1 MLEAAWAQLA
11 YLKDIQV
18 NISSEFSIIKKY
30 LSGIGTSYLKN
41 NGIDLSVGDDCAILA
56 AKSKLLIS
64 TDTSIVDV
72 HFLKSMPSD
81 AIAYRSVAVALSDIA
96 AMGGQPIAF
105 SLSLVMPDFK
115 YDWMKGFRKGLQK
128 ISREYKFPLIGGD
141 LVKGPLQI
149 SVTVIGKPQ
158 KKILLR
164 SAAKPGD
171 ILCLS
176 DKLGRAYI
184 GFREFKKTGAV
195 NKITKSYLYPVPQ
208 INYGLAIS
216 HIASSAIDISDGILQ
231 DLSHLIS
238 SSGVGCSINLDKVP
252 VVDRKS
258 KKQCLEFGDDYQI
271 LYTVAPNKLGALKA
285 SIKSIGKECHT
296 IGVMDGKKLK
306 IINKIDSLKNW
317 DHFKQDELS

>member
-1 MLEAAWAQLA
+1 MLVAAWAQLA

-18 NISSEFSIIKKY
+18 KISSEFSIIKKY
-30 LSGIGTSYLKN
+30 LSGIGTSYLTS

-96 AMGGQPIAF
+96 AMGGKPLAF
-105 SLSLVMPDFK
+105 NLSLVMPNFK
-115 YDWMKGFRKGLQK
+115 PDWMKGFRKGLQK

-149 SVTVIGKPQ
+149 SVTVIGIPQ
-158 KKILLR
+158 KKTLLR
-164 SAAKPGD
+164 STAKAGD
-171 ILCLS
+171 ILCIS
-176 DKLGRAYI
+176 DVLGRGYI
-184 GFREFKKTGAV
+184 GFREFKNSGV
-195 NKITKSYLYPVPQ
+195 VDKITKSYLYPVPQ

-216 HIASSAIDISDGILQ
+216 NIASSAIDISDGILQ

-238 SSGVGCSINLDKVP
+238 SSGVGCNIDLDKVP
-252 VVDRKS
+252 VAERKS
-258 KKQCLEFGDDYQI
+258 KKRCLEFGDDYQI
-271 LYTVAPNKLGALKA
+271 LYTVAPKKLETLKA
-285 SIKSIGKECHT
+285 NLKSIGKECHT
-296 IGVMDGKKLK
+296 IGVMSGKKLRITSK
-306 IINKIDSLKNW
+306 TVNTKNW
-317 DHFKQDELS
+317 DHFK

>member
-1 MLEAAWAQLA
+1 
-11 YLKDIQV
+11 LKDIQV